1 MTDPAGTA
9 GSEEWLRNDR
19 YMDGIINIYKEQ
31 GYTSHDVIARMRG
44 ISGQRR
50 AGHTGTLDPDAEG
63 VLPVCL
69 GTATRVVEM
78 LTDTDKVYEAV
89 VLLGVATDTED
100 ISGEILA
107 YGQEKLEKLRDI
119 DIIEAVE
126 SFRGEYMQVPPV
138 YSAIKQGGKK
148 LCELAREGKES
159 APEARSV
166 KIKEIEVMSNV
177 KNGRLSDRTEFI
189 KATSAV
195 SEAKNESDTT
205 SKGSDSEVVR
215 ALYKRDDDSYN
226 NVNNER
232 SDIIRSNKSG
242 ISADKCVI
250 SLKNG
255 SYMDRFGVTGGSED
269 DRFKRNSDPEWSRDE
284 RILSLPVKRFVM
296 RVECSKGTYIR
307 SLCRDIGEKLGCHAT
322 MEKLI
327 RTRVGNLGIETS
339 LTLQEAQELAGKGQ
353 LEGALTSTDECF
365 MHLPALHTKE
375 KYDAVLENGNIMF
388 FRHFKE
394 YIEEP
399 ASPVRVYTSKGA
411 FLAVYEFE
419 ERRKLYK
426 PLKMFTQ

>member
-1 MTDPAGTA
+1 
-9 GSEEWLRNDR
+9 
-19 YMDGIINIYKEQ
+19 MDGIINIYKEQ

-78 LTDTDKVYEAV
+78 LTDTDKAYEAV
-89 VLLGVATDTED
+89 VLLGIATDTED
-100 ISGEILA
+100 ISGEILS
-107 YGQEKLEKLRDI
+107 YGQEKLETLSDS
-119 DIIEAVE
+119 DIIEAVAG
-126 SFRGEYMQVPPV
+126 FRGEYMQIPPV

-159 APEARSV
+159 TPEARCV
-166 KIKEIEVMSNV
+166 NIKDIEVMSDI
-177 KNGRLSDRTEFI
+177 KDGKLSDRTVFA
-189 KATSAV
+189 KVTSAGTADT
-195 SEAKNESDTT
+195 EAKRESDTV
-205 SKGSDSEVVR
+205 SKDTDCESVGVLE
-215 ALYKRDDDSYN
+215 KCDDSYN
-226 NVNNER
+226 NVNSESIER
-232 SDIIRSNKSG
+232 ICRKKSE
-242 ISADKCVI
+242 ISGENISVI
-250 SLKNG
+250 TLKNG

-269 DRFKRNSDPEWSRDE
+269 DRFKRNSDPEWAQDV
-284 RILSLPVKRFVM
+284 RILSLPVKRFVV

-327 RTRVGNLGIETS
+327 RTRVGSLGIESS
-339 LTLQEAQELAGKGQ
+339 LTLLEAQELAGKGE
-353 LEGALTSTDECF
+353 LESALTATDECF
-365 MHLPALHTKE
+365 MDLPALHTKE
-375 KYDAVLENGNIMF
+375 KYDQVLENGNIMF

-394 YIEEP
+394 YIKEP
-399 ASPVRVYTSKGA
+399 VSPVRVYTSKGV

-426 PLKMFTQ
+426 PLKMFT